1 MLVSIRIWQA
11 GAEISRRDV
20 DAPALLIVGRH
31 SDCDVRLDSDQVSRT
46 HARLTLG
53 PAQFVLQDTSQNGT
67 ELGTGEILH
76 HGPRELAYGSIFRV
90 GAFTV
95 RVGDP
100 PADPDIEPPRAVP
113 QAATSSARHLFGP
126 TLVSGEEQP
135 ASVAPPSAAP
145 DMQALRLRLHG
156 DLLAQ
161 LERDGV
167 VINAASAPKD
177 IALRSRAIA
186 TLKRMAR
193 DLGLEPSPSRDAIFA
208 EIAAEAIGFGPL
220 EPLLAAADVTE
231 IQVLDPAT
239 IFVEREGRR
248 ERTTAA
254 FTDDARARAVV
265 DRLLAGAG
273 LGALAERTLVD
284 VRLEGGTR
292 LVAMKKPLAP
302 RGTCLHL
309 RKAPARRIGRDDAVG
324 GGMMTR
330 AELEWLELTVA
341 ARRSVVVCGEAGA
354 GKTTLLGLLASA
366 VPATESIAI
375 VEEASELALWQPRVL
390 ALTTRASVVTAR
402 EALRAAAA
410 FRPDRLVLGDCRG
423 PEAMD
428 LVGVAGAAMRAPMLA
443 SIEAASPDDALA
455 RLEELARPAA
465 EPARIR
471 EAILRNV
478 HVVVHAVRR
487 DGGAR
492 RVDAILE
499 VAELGSDGRIALR
512 KVF

>member
-31 SDCDVRLDSDQVSRT
+31 SDCDVRLESDQVSRT

-100 PADPDIEPPRAVP
+100 AVAPDIEPPRAVP
-113 QAATSSARHLFGP
+113 QAATSSSRHLFGP

-135 ASVAPPSAAP
+135 VSVASTSAAP
-145 DMQALRLRLHG
+145 DLQALRLRLHG
-156 DLLAQ
+156 DLLVQ

-167 VINAASAPKD
+167 VLTAASAPKD
-177 IALRSRAIA
+177 VALRSRAIA

-193 DLGLEPSPSRDAIFA
+193 DLGLEPSSREAFFA

-231 IQVLDPAT
+231 IEVMDPAT
-239 IFVEREGRR
+239 IYVEREGRR
-248 ERTTAA
+248 ERSTAA
-254 FTDDARARAVV
+254 FTDDAQARAVV
-265 DRLLAGAG
+265 DRLLAFAG
-273 LGALAERTLVD
+273 FGALAERALVD
-284 VRLEGGTR
+284 VRLEGGAR
-292 LVAMKKPLAP
+292 FVAMKKPLAP

-309 RKAPARRIGRDDAVG
+309 RKAPARRIGREDAVR

-330 AELEWLELTVA
+330 AALEWLELTVA
-341 ARRSVVVCGEAGA
+341 ARRSIVVCGEAGA
-354 GKTTLLGLLASA
+354 GKTTLLGILASA
-366 VPATESIAI
+366 VPATESIAV
-375 VEEASELALWQPRVL
+375 VEEAGELALWQPRVL
-390 ALTTRASVVTAR
+390 ALTTRAGVVTAR
-402 EALRAAAA
+402 EALRAAAS

-423 PEAMD
+423 PEATD
-428 LVGVAGAAMRAPMLA
+428 LVGVTGATMRAPMLA
-443 SIEAASPDDALA
+443 SIEAASAGDALA
-455 RLEELARPAA
+455 RLEELASPAA
-465 EPARIR
+465 EPVRIR

-492 RVDAILE
+492 CVDAILE
-499 VAELGSDGRIALR
+499 VAELGSDGRIVLR